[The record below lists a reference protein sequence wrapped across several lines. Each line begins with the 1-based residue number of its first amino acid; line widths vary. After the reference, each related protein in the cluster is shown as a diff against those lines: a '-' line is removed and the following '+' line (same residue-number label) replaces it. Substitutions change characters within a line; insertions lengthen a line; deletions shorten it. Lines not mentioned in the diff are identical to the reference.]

1 MIDTKEI
8 ERVSKLFGIRK
19 ISDNEHCGTLSS
31 ANCPVYDYG
40 YGVLFLSVQKKD
52 FVIDIDVYDLDS
64 VYYLD
69 TPSYYMLNK
78 E

>member
-1 MIDTKEI
+1 MKDKFKPYTKELQLESWWYI
-8 ERVSKLFGIRK
+8 LKYDDGDI
-19 ISDNEHCGTLSS
+19 
-31 ANCPVYDYG
+31 VYAWYCA
-40 YGVLFLSVQKKD
+40 KAKR
-52 FVIDIDVYDLDS
+52 FVIDTDVYDLDS